1 VTSMQAALAVA
12 AEHFAFCSDNV
23 YQGTGSI
30 REYAEE
36 LPGATRWSFWWD

>member
-1 VTSMQAALAVA
+1 VRSEHEARAVA

-23 YQGTGSI
+23 YQGVGSI

-36 LPGATRWSFWWD
+36 LPGAARWSFWWD